1 MFQEVFHIGSLSISP
16 FGPLMVAAFASAFFL
31 LRSNLRFL
39 GVGDDDDAIAI
50 LYAAAF
56 GGIFG
61 GKIYY
66 AILYQDIRLL
76 YNRAGLVWYGG
87 FLLASA
93 AVVWTLRRRRL
104 PKWQTMDAATPAMA
118 LGYAVGR
125 IGCFLVG
132 DDYGVPTDVPWGVK
146 FPVGLPPTEAGRL
159 RSEFGI
165 DVPASI
171 PADELLAV
179 HPTQLYET
187 MLALLIC
194 SLGLVLLRRGARVG
208 TVTVVTLGLL
218 ACERF
223 GIEFLRAKDDRMLGS
238 FTVAQAISALV
249 VVTMLVLWQMRPD
262 PREA

>member
-1 MFQEVFHIGSLSISP
+1 MFREVFHIGPLSISP

-31 LRSNLRFL
+31 LRRNLRVL

-56 GGIFG
+56 GGILG

-93 AVVWTLRRRRL
+93 AVIWTVHRRRL
-104 PKWQTMDAATPAMA
+104 PKWQTIDAAAPAMT
-118 LGYAVGR
+118 LGYGVGR

-132 DDYGVPTDVPWGVK
+132 DDYGIPTDLPWGVK
-146 FPVGLPPTEAGRL
+146 FPVGLPPTQAGRL

-187 MLALLIC
+187 LLALLIC
-194 SLGLVLLRRGARVG
+194 GLGLTMMRRGVRPG

-223 GIEFLRAKDDRMLGS
+223 GIEFLRAKDDRMFGGYTL
-238 FTVAQAISALV
+238 AQVISALV
-249 VVTMLVLWQMRPD
+249 VCTLLVLWRMRPAQ
-262 PREA
+262 REA